1 MKEYDNRKLF
11 RPNLVPSTLSKQD
24 FEKVYALLDV
34 TPLEFDCGTLCGKL
48 CCREYEPGVGMYL
61 LPGEEQMFSMEE
73 PWLRWAF
80 VKAGEHDFPPDW
92 KDDVAFIMCNSDC
105 PRDKRPVQCRTFP
118 LMPYLTPEGEIQVKL
133 DALSGILI
141 CPLVKQPHT
150 YPLKPEFYTAVLS
163 AWRILIRDPLIRSDV
178 WRQSRLLDQEESSVW
193 RGLLGR

>member
-48 CCREYEPGVGMYL
+48 CCREYEPGVGYL
-61 LPGEEQMFSMEE
+61 CPVKSRCS
-73 PWLRWAF
+73 PWRNLAEMGSS
-80 VKAGEHDFPPDW
+80 KPANTISAGL

-118 LMPYLTPEGEIQVKL
+118 Y
-133 DALSGILI
+133 ALSH
-141 CPLVKQPHT
+141 P
-150 YPLKPEFYTAVLS
+150 
-163 AWRILIRDPLIRSDV
+163 
-178 WRQSRLLDQEESSVW
+178 
-193 RGLLGR
+193 